1 MTGGKAKAK
10 NKPKEPAWAEVRDQ
24 RRRSRPPFAA
34 GLCAGGRGLANH
46 STREGDALLTWYRT
60 AGAWNGREVRLYL
73 ARRAIAAMWTCT
85 TQQAAA
91 IIESAMAHV
100 LVPARRPGAIRPD
113 MEPHAGV
120 RKGVFLAMRGQ
131 AAAWLR
137 AGILDAEYGYWIA
150 TREPSTP

>member
-1 MTGGKAKAK
+1 MTGGKAEGRA
-10 NKPKEPAWAEVRDQ
+10 KPKESAWAEVRDR

-46 STREGDALLTWYRT
+46 STREADALLTWYRT

-73 ARRAIAAMWTCT
+73 ARRAIAATWICT

-100 LVPARRPGAIRPD
+100 LVPTRRPGGIRP
-113 MEPHAGV
+113 ELPPNAGM
-120 RKGVFLAMRGQ
+120 RKGLFLDLRGQ
-131 AAAWLR
+131 AV
-137 AGILDAEYGYWIA
+137 
-150 TREPSTP
+150 